1 MPRLVNEREPE
12 LRNVIIYVPEW
23 DEFLRASY
31 WHWPGLAYFNISSSG
46 YRPHPD
52 DRLAIV
58 TGSILNWFPIFNK
71 NLDGID
77 GGVLI
82 TTPVF
87 KHDETVK
94 EYQGK

>member
-1 MPRLVNEREPE
+1 MPRFPNNEREPE
-12 LRNVIIYVPEW
+12 LRNAIIYVPEW

-46 YRPHPD
+46 FRPHLD
-52 DRLAIV
+52 DRLALV
-58 TGSILNWFPIFNK
+58 TGSILNWFPSFK
-71 NLDGID
+71 DGIN

-87 KHDETVK
+87 KHDETIK
-94 EYQGK
+94 EYKGK